1 MHRSTRKAASHWRR
15 RCYEILEQGSAS
27 DRVSVAFNNGL
38 VFLIVITLLATVL
51 ESVPALENRYGIALN
66 AIELAA
72 TAAFTIEYLLRLW
85 TAREHGPLRHL
96 GPARAAL
103 RFATS
108 LPGLV
113 DLGAILPL
121 WLSLVAA
128 PDFKI
133 ILVVRLLRFFKL
145 TRYSPAMRSLLD
157 AVYAERRALAGCFV
171 ILCGT
176 TLIAAALMHLAE
188 HTAQPDKFGTLPD
201 AMWWAIV
208 TLGTVGYGDVIPVT
222 PIGRVLAGVT
232 IFAGLLMVAMPV
244 GIVASS
250 FANEVHRRDFVI
262 TWGMLARIPLFSELS
277 AAQIAD
283 VMNYLHARKVDA
295 GVTIARRGEPAH
307 EMYLIADGE
316 VEIKLP
322 HQHARLTA
330 GQFFGEIAALR
341 RARRSATIT
350 AVVTTRLLVL
360 DAADLHALMD
370 REPQIASR
378 VRDAASKRLGRDFSY
393 GDDDLLAA
401 ELKEESRSLEQD

>member
-1 MHRSTRKAASHWRR
+1 MRRPMRKSVVHWRR
-15 RCYEILEQGSAS
+15 RLYQILEQGSAD
-27 DRVSVAFNNGL
+27 DRLSVALNNGL
-38 VFLIVITLLATVL
+38 VLLIVITLVATIL
-51 ESVPALENRYGIALN
+51 ESVPSLEAPYGA
-66 AIELAA
+66 AFRSIELAA
-72 TAAFTIEYLLRLW
+72 TAAFSAEYLLRLW

-96 GPARAAL
+96 GSVRAAL

-108 LPGLV
+108 LAGLI
-113 DLGAILPL
+113 DLAAILPFL
-121 WLSLVAA
+121 LSLVIAA
-128 PDFKI
+128 DFKI
-133 ILVVRLLRFFKL
+133 ILVFRLIRFFKL

-188 HTAQPDKFGTLPD
+188 HNAQPDKFGTLPD

-208 TLGTVGYGDVIPVT
+208 TLGTVGYGDVVPVT
-222 PIGRVLAGVT
+222 PIGRTLTGVT

-262 TWGMLARIPLFSELS
+262 TWGMMARIPLFGELS

-283 VMNYLHARKVDA
+283 IMNYLHARKVDA
-295 GVTIARRGEPAH
+295 GVTIARRGDPAH

-316 VEIKLP
+316 VEIRLA
-322 HQHARLTA
+322 HQRTRLTA

-341 RARRSATIT
+341 HARRSATIT
-350 AVVTTRLLVL
+350 AVTTTRLLVL
-360 DAADLHALMD
+360 GAGDLHALMD

-393 GDDDLLAA
+393 GEDDLLAE
-401 ELKEESRSLEQD
+401 ELKTEERD